1 MPLLKSVNNV
11 KRFIL
16 GNLTKKIGN
25 SGKICLLTLLDKEDV
40 KKVLIIRPNHRLG
53 NQLLATPIVQDVIDT
68 FPNCKIDLLAKGSIA
83 SIVFYNHK
91 NIEKI
96 ISLPRKPF
104 NKLFQYCL
112 CWINVRNQHYDMVIN
127 VVSGSSSGRLLTK
140 LSNAKYKIYSDD
152 ENGFLIKDADN
163 QHIAKSP
170 VCCFRSYL
178 EKGGISFVGKVIP
191 SLDLHLS
198 AEEIARGKELLNELI
213 KDKEQKTICLFT
225 FATGEKCYS
234 SKWWEEFHQCLKS
247 KYTHFNIIEVLPM
260 ENVSQIAFSEPSFYS
275 KDIREIGAVIANT
288 AIFIGADSGI
298 MHLASSVKTPTIGL
312 FSITKVIK
320 YTPYNNNSKGLNT
333 NELSIDELLSEI
345 DKIIICCHKD
355 SNVNCSNV

>member
-1 MPLLKSVNNV
+1 MALLKNVNNV

-16 GNLTKKIGN
+16 GNLTKNIGN
-25 SGKICLLTLLDKEDV
+25 SGNICPFTLLDKENV
-40 KKVLIIRPNHRLG
+40 RRILIIRPNHRLG
-53 NQLLATPIVQDVIDT
+53 NQLLVTPIVQDVIDT
-68 FPNCKIDLLAKGSIA
+68 FPNCKIDLLAKGGIA
-83 SIVFYNHK
+83 SIVFCNHK

-104 NKLFQYCL
+104 KNLYQYCL
-112 CWINVRNQHYDMVIN
+112 CWINVRKQHYDMVIN

-152 ENGFLIKDADN
+152 ENDFLIKNADN

-178 EKGGISFVGKVIP
+178 EKGGTSFIGKAIP
-191 SLDLHLS
+191 SLDLQLS
-198 AEEIARGKELLNELI
+198 AEEIAKGKEILDGLI
-213 KDKEQKTICLFT
+213 KNKEQKTICVFT
-225 FATGEKCYS
+225 YATGDKCYS
-234 SKWWEEFHQCLKS
+234 QKWWIEFHECLKS
-247 KYTHFNIIEVLPM
+247 QYTHYNIIEVLPM
-260 ENVSQIAFSEPSFYS
+260 ENVSQIAFKEPSFYS
-275 KDIREIGAVIANT
+275 KNIREIGAVIANT

-312 FSITKVIK
+312 FSITKVLK

-333 NELSIDELLSEI
+333 NELSLNELFSEI
-345 DKIIICCHKD
+345 DKILLCNNNAISCTLI
-355 SNVNCSNV
+355 

>member
-1 MPLLKSVNNV
+1 MALLKNVNNV
-11 KRFIL
+11 KRFVL
-16 GNLTKKIGN
+16 GNLTKNIGN
-25 SGKICLLTLLDKEDV
+25 SSSICPFTLLDKENV
-40 KKVLIIRPNHRLG
+40 KRVLMIRPNHRLG
-53 NQLLATPIVQDVIDT
+53 NQLLVTPIVQEVIDA

-83 SIVFYNHK
+83 SIVFCNHK

-104 NKLFQYCL
+104 KNLLQYCL
-112 CWINVRNQHYDMVIN
+112 CWINIRKQHYDMVIN

-152 ENGFLIKDADN
+152 ENSFLIKDADN

-178 EKGGISFVGKVIP
+178 EKGGMSFIGKAIP
-191 SLDLHLS
+191 SLDLQLS
-198 AEEIARGKELLNELI
+198 AEEIAKGKEILDGLI
-213 KDKEQKTICLFT
+213 KDKEQKTICVFT
-225 FATGEKCYS
+225 YATGDKCYS
-234 SKWWEEFHQCLKS
+234 QEWWIEFHELLKS
-247 KYTHFNIIEVLPM
+247 KYTHFNIIEVLPV
-260 ENVSQIAFSEPSFYS
+260 ENVSQIAFKEPSFYS

-288 AIFIGADSGI
+288 VIFIGADSGI

-312 FSITKVIK
+312 FSITKVLK

-345 DKIIICCHKD
+345 DKILSCNND
-355 SNVNCSNV
+355 SISYAKV